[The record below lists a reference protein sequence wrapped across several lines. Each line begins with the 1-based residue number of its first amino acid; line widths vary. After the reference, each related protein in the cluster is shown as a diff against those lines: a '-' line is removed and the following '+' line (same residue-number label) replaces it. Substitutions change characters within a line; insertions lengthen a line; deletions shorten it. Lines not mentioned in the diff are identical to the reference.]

1 MASGVWRT
9 SEARLLSDAP
19 GVDLTP
25 GVQPPADKHA
35 FINHLPAPPK
45 RRTGHLKQISHFN
58 ETTDGDTPS
67 FPRGSNRLVLHIS
80 LKGILED
87 SRAIEAISREL
98 LGHGH
103 LLLAYMML
111 ALVSGF
117 FGVLLSPLHL
127 CLLLSNAYFKTTLAP
142 VYRLLGNPA
151 RS

>member
-45 RRTGHLKQISHFN
+45 RRTGYLKQN
-58 ETTDGDTPS
+58 GDTPS
-67 FPRGSNRLVLHIS
+67 FPRGSNRPVLYIS

-98 LGHGH
+98 LRWHQ
-103 LLLAYMML
+103 
-111 ALVSGF
+111 F
-117 FGVLLSPLHL
+117 
-127 CLLLSNAYFKTTLAP
+127 
-142 VYRLLGNPA
+142 YRLLGNPA
-151 RS
+151 RI

>member
-58 ETTDGDTPS
+58 ETADGHDPS
-67 FPRGSNRLVLHIS
+67 FPRGSNRLVLNIS
-80 LKGILED
+80 IKGILED
-87 SRAIEAISREL
+87 SRAIEAVSREL
-98 LGHGH
+98 IRWHVPLVPITMLLPFLVGGVAGITIAFVGTTFPILISLIQTMGHGH
-103 LLLAYMML
+103 LLL
-111 ALVSGF
+111 
-117 FGVLLSPLHL
+117 P
-127 CLLLSNAYFKTTLAP
+127 T
-142 VYRLLGNPA
+142 
-151 RS
+151 